1 MGVKEQQREEE
12 KETTKRETR
21 EREREKKH
29 KMELVFGHEEETDE
43 TGGDQGKKC

>member
-1 MGVKEQQREEE
+1 MGAKEQQREEE

-29 KMELVFGHEEETDE
+29 KMELVFGHEETDE